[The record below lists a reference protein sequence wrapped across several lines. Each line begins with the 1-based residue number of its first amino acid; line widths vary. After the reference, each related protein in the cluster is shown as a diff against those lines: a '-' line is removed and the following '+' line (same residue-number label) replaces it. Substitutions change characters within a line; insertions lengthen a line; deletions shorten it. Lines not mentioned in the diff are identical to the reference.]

1 MSGGSAPRDG
11 AAPLEGMQREGA
23 PLEGMQLEGAQ
34 LTGMPLDAAV
44 PTTTPT
50 ATSLGSVAS
59 GAATSVAPLTAGPRN
74 APPTAVP
81 AAPTTVPASPAAA
94 LDAGGGPEGVL
105 HTGELSD
112 PAAGE
117 PHEGEDGVVPVT
129 TVAGDG
135 IDPAERTPRS
145 FHLSRQLLERAR
157 AAAHWAGKL
166 PELDEPTNVS
176 ELVERALRG
185 EVERLERTYNS
196 GVPFPAVQGKLRT
209 GPGASGV
216 ERIRRAQRARRRPS

>member
-1 MSGGSAPRDG
+1 MSGGSTHRDGPARLGPVPAGDG
-11 AAPLEGMQREGA
+11 AARLEQASAGDGPVRLEQEAAVDGVAPRERVPAGDVGGGVPGEVTAAMTPVGA
-23 PLEGMQLEGAQ
+23 PPVG
-34 LTGMPLDAAV
+34 TGTRVEPV
-44 PTTTPT
+44 PV
-50 ATSLGSVAS
+50 GDVVSVA
-59 GAATSVAPLTAGPRN
+59 G
-74 APPTAVP
+74 
-81 AAPTTVPASPAAA
+81 TVPVESMVM
-94 LDAGGGPEGVL
+94 G
-105 HTGELSD
+105 
-112 PAAGE
+112 
-117 PHEGEDGVVPVT
+117 DGAPS

-166 PELDEPTNVS
+166 PDLDEPTNVS

-185 EVERLERTYNS
+185 EVERLERTYNA

-216 ERIRRAQRARRRPS
+216 ERIRRAQRARRRRPT